1 MKRLLMYIIPSG
13 SEVTGNMPISIENEA
28 WKETALCY
36 KLKGADVITVAIAF
50 LCASKNSLEKGA
62 YKKGDDFLCE
72 QV

>member
-1 MKRLLMYIIPSG
+1 MYIIPSG

-50 LCASKNSLEKGA
+50 LCASKNSLEKSA
-62 YKKGDDFLCE
+62 YKKGDDLLCE